1 MVCRCVPPSGGR
13 TAERGLVRLQAHDSY
28 AEHGGRALADGCV
41 RELRSR
47 PPEILFFEARV
58 NQDVKCFSARHR
70 LRAARVLLVADHAA
84 YHLGQIVLVRRML
97 GIWPS

>member
-1 MVCRCVPPSGGR
+1 
-13 TAERGLVRLQAHDSY
+13 
-28 AEHGGRALADGCV
+28 LADGCV

-70 LRAARVLLVADHAA
+70 LRAARVLFVADHAA
-84 YHLGQIVLVRRML
+84 YHLGPDRARAADVGDLALLNSR
-97 GIWPS
+97 

>member
-1 MVCRCVPPSGGR
+1 VVCRCVPPSGGR
-13 TAERGLVRLQAHDSY
+13 TAERGLVRLRPMTAMRSM
-28 AEHGGRALADGCV
+28 AAAPLADGCV

-70 LRAARVLLVADHAA
+70 LRAARVLFVADHAA